1 MRLQNAP
8 LLKPFSKASVF
19 ISVFGRFSV
28 NDVKKGAHKWLLI
41 KQLLTDNKKKAKLK
55 RLGTG
60 ISIGFKI
67 TVERWFKT
75 ATVRTAYI
83 FVY

>member
-41 KQLLTDNKKKAKLK
+41 KQLLTDNKKGEVKEI
-55 RLGTG
+55 RH
-60 ISIGFKI
+60 
-67 TVERWFKT
+67 R
-75 ATVRTAYI
+75 YI
-83 FVY
+83 YRILNHCWAMV